1 MILGWSWFNGDKR
14 NNQHS
19 LSLLLL
25 LEWAFLSVP
34 IWILGTEIYSN
45 NHNLVKI
52 NEINNPLQARN
63 ERAYV
68 HTFYKL
74 YSRNI
79 SWGINFYLSHPMNL
93 RQTYILTSESCGMSN
108 SKPNNLV
115 YKVNSN
121 FSKMRIQTGPID
133 KILLN
138 ILGRK

>member
-1 MILGWSWFNGDKR
+1 MQLSPLGASVEPLDSGTVCLISGIFILPVQISCTNFSIYDLGWSWFNGDKR

-74 YSRNI
+74 YSMKSYHEESIFI
-79 SWGINFYLSHPMNL
+79 SH
-93 RQTYILTSESCGMSN
+93 IL
-108 SKPNNLV
+108 
-115 YKVNSN
+115 
-121 FSKMRIQTGPID
+121 
-133 KILLN
+133 
-138 ILGRK
+138 